1 MRLVYQIPLFILFSS
16 IFNVNEST
24 NLLKNNQKHKG
35 RLKYEI
41 LNRLTKTK
49 EHLIQLQSLN
59 VSTDFGHIPIYDICT
74 AFLKEFGHNSAD
86 FIKCSVE
93 KARPFRFCESCV
105 REYKRA
111 MTTFEDIL
119 QDDEKWSGC
128 RNVLLKADRIQVLD
142 QVYNN
147 IRNVW
152 DQAYCNGCFKTGSI
166 SEDINGTVKFQY
178 SKISNT
184 FNVIFKNMTKCIKM
198 HSNVSLDKELL
209 MDDIHNI
216 STVSACD
223 ACSDLYDD
231 MNREFK
237 DAMKTSQKEVCMDL
251 VDMMNYTRIAWGVKL
266 NCTKSYKTNAGVITI
281 TALVAIGTIS
291 FYVVVGVK
299 GIRVQKKLMIQKRMS
314 VRSDAASYGATTE
327 LHQDGLD
334 DGNGLERQ
342 ALCS

>member
-1 MRLVYQIPLFILFSS
+1 MRLVYYMSLFILYLRTC
-16 IFNVNEST
+16 NANET
-24 NLLKNNQKHKG
+24 PNLLDNNQKHTG
-35 RLKYEI
+35 RSKYEL
-41 LNRLTKTK
+41 LNRLTKTQ
-49 EHLIQLQSLN
+49 EHLIRLQS
-59 VSTDFGHIPIYDICT
+59 VHIPRDFGHIPMYDICT
-74 AFLKEFGHNSAD
+74 AFLKEFGRNSAD

-105 REYKRA
+105 MEYKRA

-119 QDDEKWSGC
+119 KDDEKWSGC

-147 IRNVW
+147 IKNVW
-152 DQAYCNGCFKTGSI
+152 NQAYCNGCFQTGSI
-166 SEDINGTVKFQY
+166 SEDKNGTVTFQY
-178 SKISNT
+178 STISKT

-198 HSNVSLDKELL
+198 HSNVSLDNELL
-209 MDDIHNI
+209 MDVIHNI
-216 STVSACD
+216 SACD
-223 ACSDLYDD
+223 ACSDLYKD

-237 DAMKTSQKEVCMDL
+237 DAMKTSKSEVCMDL

-266 NCTKSYKTNAGVITI
+266 NCTISYKTNAGVITI

-314 VRSDAASYGATTE
+314 VRSETTSYGGTTG

-334 DGNGLERQ
+334 NGTDGLERQ
-342 ALCS
+342 ALFS